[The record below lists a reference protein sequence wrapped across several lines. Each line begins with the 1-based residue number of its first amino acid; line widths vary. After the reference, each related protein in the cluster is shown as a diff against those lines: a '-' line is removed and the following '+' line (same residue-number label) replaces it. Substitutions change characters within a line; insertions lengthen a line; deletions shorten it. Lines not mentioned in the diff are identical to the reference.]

1 MQEYKNRMTEAIAP
15 SPTPIDWSIKIFSL
29 GAYLNL
35 QLGPTEKERR
45 SPGSMQGMTLKGREG
60 SADKRGMGQ
69 MVSDN
74 IV

>member
-35 QLGPTEKERR
+35 QLGPTEKEPRVHA
-45 SPGSMQGMTLKGREG
+45 GHDIKREG
-60 SADKRGMGQ
+60 RQ
-69 MVSDN
+69 C
-74 IV
+74 